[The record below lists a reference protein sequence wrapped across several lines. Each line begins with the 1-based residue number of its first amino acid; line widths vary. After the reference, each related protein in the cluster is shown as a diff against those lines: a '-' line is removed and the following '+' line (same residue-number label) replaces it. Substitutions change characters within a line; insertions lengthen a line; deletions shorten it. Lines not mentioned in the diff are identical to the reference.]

1 MRVTVA
7 LALSLLLRVAGVP
20 QSPAG
25 MFAEANRLYH
35 NGDFSGAEIL
45 YKRVIEAHIDS
56 GVLYYNLG
64 NACLKQK
71 RLGEAIYYWEKAQ
84 RKLPGDRDVQEN
96 LALAGLRVVDRIGIR
111 SDPLPVSLIGRASAL
126 LSLDRL

>member
-25 MFAEANRLYH
+25 MFAEANRLYQ

-45 YKRVIEAHIDS
+45 YKRLIEAHIDS

-64 NACLKQK
+64 NACFKQK

-84 RKLPGDRDVQEN
+84 RKLPGEGDVEEN
-96 LALAGLRVVDRIGIR
+96 LEPADHEDARQLEIP
-111 SDPLPVSLIGRASAL
+111 SD
-126 LSLDRL
+126 